1 MRRLILYLAVALVTF
16 GSSVTVTRIWMGYH
30 HLSLPTV
37 ARQELTFRVSPAKES
52 QRRIPQ
58 NLAYLKD
65 WIGRYPIDKQSKLYP
80 NIYQHR
86 QLRPRLEKLL
96 GDEIYRH
103 LVDDYYVMTPIE
115 VVDDYL
121 IIRRC
126 ERHNCPNDNLVAI
139 NLYEGDIHVAF
150 FNDGDAE
157 WYHTKGK
164 VKDLPNGVFKYLWWM
179 QSPDVFNRLKEITKD
194 AI

>member
-1 MRRLILYLAVALVTF
+1 
-16 GSSVTVTRIWMGYH
+16 MGH
-30 HLSLPTV
+30 HRLSLLP
-37 ARQELTFRVSPAKES
+37 AAQQELDFVASPAQVS
-52 QRRIPQ
+52 QRQIPQ

-65 WIGRYPIDKQSKLYP
+65 WINRYPVDRQSKLYP

-86 QLRPRLEKLL
+86 QLRPRLQKLL

-103 LVDDYYVMTPIE
+103 LVDDYYVMTPIKMI
-115 VVDDYL
+115 DGYL
-121 IIRRC
+121 IIWRC

-150 FNDGDAE
+150 FNNGDAE

-164 VKDLPNGVFKYLWWM
+164 VKDLPAGVSGYLWWM
-179 QSPDVFNRLKEITKD
+179 QSPNFINRLKEVTKD
-194 AI
+194 AV